1 MADELHKPRSE
12 DGPDW
17 AAYYR
22 HTQGRQPGP
31 LFLKAMAAVAASGAR
46 PGHAVEIGF
55 GDGTET
61 LALLADGWHVTAIDP
76 TPEAAQ
82 ALRAAVPAAAANRLV
97 IVTALAQDAELPPL
111 DLLYAGYALSF
122 IRPTAFGAFW
132 ERLRERLRSGGILA
146 ANVFGARDSW
156 AGDPEMTFVDR
167 EGAERLVEGLEVIA
181 IDEED
186 ADGNSFDGPKHWH
199 VFDLVA
205 RRPPAEVA

>member
-1 MADELHKPRSE
+1 MADELYQPRSE

-22 HTQGRQPGP
+22 HTQGRQPRP
-31 LFLKAMAAVAASGAR
+31 LFLKAMAAVAVSGAP

-61 LALLADGWHVTAIDP
+61 LALLAEGWHVTAIDP
-76 TPEAAQ
+76 TPEAAG
-82 ALRAAVPAAAANRLV
+82 ALRAAVPEDAADRLT
-97 IVTALAQDAELPPL
+97 IVTARAQDAELPHF

-122 IRPTAFGAFW
+122 IRPAAFPRFW
-132 ERLRERLRSGGILA
+132 EHVRERLRPGGILV
-146 ANVFGARDSW
+146 ANVFGTRDTW

-167 EGAERLVEGLEVIA
+167 AGAGRLVEGLEVIA

-205 RRPPAEVA
+205 RRPPPEVA